1 MHECEDRSLK
11 TIQSEKEAKWLNKNG
26 KDLGTLGSL
35 LDVLAYTLV
44 CFRKERRKKEWEE
57 KRKNEEKLRFEEIMI
72 TWKQKSII
80 LTNGNLKYPDLD
92 RRRWNAPI
100 TGSLGAGYLTVA
112 ASAQELLFAYQPA

>member
-44 CFRKERRKKEWEE
+44 WFRKERRKKEWGENNIW
-57 KRKNEEKLRFEEIMI
+57 RN
-72 TWKQKSII
+72 
-80 LTNGNLKYPDLD
+80 NDHLKAEVNYPH
-92 RRRWNAPI
+92 
-100 TGSLGAGYLTVA
+100 
-112 ASAQELLFAYQPA
+112 